1 MIRSSRRSIWRMEIQ
16 RLATRLMRSMRS
28 GLKVSSNPSRMP
40 SSAAMSKK
48 MASDCHKKIS
58 VGSDVMAISFHH
70 GSGGWQKRY
79 HKPGMLICFFRVHQN
94 HEYGSAGLNR
104 MPVSSGGAPL
114 TDRRGGSTTLT
125 A

>member
-1 MIRSSRRSIWRMEIQ
+1 MTRSSRRSIWRMEIQ

-28 GLKVSSNPSRMP
+28 GLKVSSNPSKMP
-40 SSAAMSKK
+40 SSAAMSRK

-58 VGSDVMAISFHH
+58 VASDVMAISFHH

-94 HEYGSAGLNR
+94 HEYGSTGFDKI
-104 MPVSSGGAPL
+104 PVSPGGGA
-114 TDRRGGSTTLT
+114 RNHGRG
-125 A
+125 AAP

>member
-1 MIRSSRRSIWRMEIQ
+1 MIRSSRRSTWRMEIQ

-40 SSAAMSKK
+40 SSAAMSRK

-58 VGSDVMAISFHH
+58 VGSDVMAISSHH

-79 HKPGMLICFFRVHQN
+79 HKPGMLICFFRDHQK
-94 HEYGSAGLNR
+94 HEDGHHVFDTP
-104 MPVSSGGAPL
+104 PVQEK
-114 TDRRGGSTTLT
+114 R
-125 A
+125 